1 MVLWLVVR
9 FSHEPLTSLLRI
21 NYSLVLVHQS
31 CAWPNILISR
41 CGRVLPRN
49 RKAPYVFIF
58 HTAAVTSLIRCL
70 GIKVRC
76 NNSSRESPLNIWN
89 PSSTGES
96 LNKSS
101 FIWTSCIG
109 PNAKKSMLQDQQCFA
124 HEAYIL
130 PKQSVHSTSNFKKKK
145 TRREEADRLPAFHL
159 EGSRARTRV
168 SWLGA
173 NSTSQ
178 QSARAS
184 TTSGW
189 KGISSELIKWTYQVC
204 SQLCCNET
212 T

>member
-1 MVLWLVVR
+1 MRNEKKWIRRDRILWLKPVEIFPKISWSGALCLLPWSGRKMVLWLVVC

-49 RKAPYVFIF
+49 RKAPYV
-58 HTAAVTSLIRCL
+58 LRCL

-124 HEAYIL
+124 LEAYIL

-145 TRREEADRLPAFHL
+145 KRDGKRQT
-159 EGSRARTRV
+159 
-168 SWLGA
+168 
-173 NSTSQ
+173 
-178 QSARAS
+178 AS
-184 TTSGW
+184 PHFT
-189 KGISSELIKWTYQVC
+189 
-204 SQLCCNET
+204 
-212 T
+212 